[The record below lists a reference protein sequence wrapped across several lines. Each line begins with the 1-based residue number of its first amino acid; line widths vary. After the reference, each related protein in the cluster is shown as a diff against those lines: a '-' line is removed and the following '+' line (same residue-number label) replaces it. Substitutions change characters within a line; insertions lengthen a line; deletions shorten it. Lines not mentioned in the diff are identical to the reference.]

1 MWADWSCMRL
11 VAQQQPHLPPHLLP
25 PRHLPLRAP
34 HQQLPHP
41 HMHRLR
47 TVQQT
52 CRLQRLLLS
61 HMLVSSQQESLLHFD
76 G

>member
-11 VAQQQPHLPPHLLP
+11 LAQQPPHLLP
-25 PRHLPLRAP
+25 PRHPPRHSPLRAP

-47 TVQQT
+47 MVQQT
-52 CRLQRLLLS
+52 CRLQRLLPC
-61 HMLVSSQQESLLHFD
+61 HTLVSSYQESLLQFD